1 MAVKS
6 ESATKHMRTFKS
18 LVAAFVG
25 IGAIASSLQPAA
37 AVKYGA
43 NSVYKA
49 TENGITS
56 VYIDG
61 TAGNK
66 VAVDL
71 GQMSKTTSK
80 LAAACGDVKISI
92 PKGNPS
98 FTGLKVD
105 GVAIDYSTL
114 PMQTL
119 PTCTN
124 GTFSEARTANFKTPK
139 GQVVIVGKTANTS
152 VSIMLQGDSMK
163 NLAINA
169 CGTGV
174 LHPTKGETLPAT
186 FTVNGTSYTLASL
199 PDAGH
204 GPVCKKSA
212 TGAYTTYTPSTW
224 ASGSGN

>member
-1 MAVKS
+1 MKVKLI
-6 ESATKHMRTFKS
+6 SAF
-18 LVAAFVG
+18 LLG

-49 TENGITS
+49 TENGITT

-71 GQMSKTTSK
+71 GQLTKTTSK

-98 FTGLKVD
+98 FTGLMVD
-105 GVAIDYSTL
+105 GTAIDYASL
-114 PMQTL
+114 PIQTL

-124 GTFSEARTANFKTPK
+124 GTFAEARTANFKTAK

-152 VSIMLQGDSMK
+152 VSISVASESLR
-163 NLAINA
+163 NLAING
-169 CGTGV
+169 CGTG
-174 LHPTKGETLPAT
+174 LLRAPKGETLPAT

-212 TGAYTTYTPSTW
+212 SGSYAAYTPSSWGT
-224 ASGSGN
+224 SP